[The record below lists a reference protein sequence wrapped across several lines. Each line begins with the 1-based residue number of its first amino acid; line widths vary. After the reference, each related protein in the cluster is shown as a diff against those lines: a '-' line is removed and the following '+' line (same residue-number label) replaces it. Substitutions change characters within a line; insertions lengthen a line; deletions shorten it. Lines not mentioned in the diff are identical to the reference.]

1 MSSIYAANIIEKSE
15 IVEEDLDLI
24 KLDPNNP
31 RFKHLEKKLT
41 DREIEESIWKESDT
55 QELYNQILAAGGLYE
70 MPVIDHNKIVREGN
84 RRTVCL
90 RVLKRKAADHKLPGI
105 SPNQFNKIQC
115 RLLSKDSNPAFIA
128 LFLASIH
135 VKGKKEWNTFNRAL
149 YIYDLHNT
157 HHLSYDTIAKHLGMG
172 KITVIRMV
180 DVYKATEEY
189 GRRHPDDE
197 QWYHKFTYFDELY
210 KKRDLK
216 EFRNDSMNVIKFGNW
231 VKEEKFHDVRDVRDL
246 PKIVTDKDALEV
258 LDRAKIDDARRV
270 IESKD
275 PTIRSPQFKKL
286 KETIEII
293 RSFSR
298 KELVNTLNDSS
309 RLVLLKTLKTEV
321 ESLLKDLD
329 TMRKTAR
336 DAVSI

>member
-1 MSSIYAANIIEKSE
+1 MSSYAADIVEKSE
-15 IVEEDLDLI
+15 IIEEDLDLI

-31 RFKHLEKKLT
+31 RFKHLEKKLS
-41 DREIEESIWKESDT
+41 DKEIEESIWKEPDT

-70 MPVIDHNKIVREGN
+70 MPVIDHNKIVLEGN

-90 RVLKRKAADHKLPGI
+90 RVLKRRANNNDLSGYV
-105 SPNQFNKIQC
+105 PNHFNKIKC
-115 RLLSKDSNPAFIA
+115 RLLFKDANPTSVA
-128 LFLASIH
+128 LFLATIH

-157 HHLSYDTIAKHLGMG
+157 YRLSYDTIAKNLGMG

-180 DVYKATEEY
+180 DVYKATEGY
-189 GRRHPDDE
+189 GRKHPDDK

-216 EFRNDSMNVIKFGNW
+216 EFRNDPNNVIKFGDW
-231 VKEEKFHDVRDVRDL
+231 VREEKFHDVRDVRDL
-246 PKIVTDKDALEV
+246 PKIVGDMEALEA
-258 LDRAKIDDARRV
+258 LERTNIDGARKV
-270 IESKD
+270 TESKD
-275 PTIRSPQFKKL
+275 PTIKSPEFKKL
-286 KETIEII
+286 KDTIDVI

-298 KELVNTLNDSS
+298 KELINTLKDSS
-309 RLVLLKTLKTEV
+309 RITLLRTLKNEV

-329 TMRKTAR
+329 TMKKSNHE
-336 DAVSI
+336 VIHV

>member
-1 MSSIYAANIIEKSE
+1 MSIYAADIIEKSE
-15 IVEEDLDLI
+15 IIEEDLDRI

-41 DREIEESIWKESDT
+41 DKEIEENIWKESDT

-70 MPVIDHNKIVREGN
+70 MPVIDHNRIVREGN

-90 RVLKRKAADHKLPGI
+90 RILKRKARNQELPGI
-105 SPNQFNKIQC
+105 SPNQFDKIQC
-115 RLLSKDSNPAFIA
+115 RLLAKDSDPTFIA

-189 GRRHPDDE
+189 GRRYPDDN

-210 KKRDLK
+210 KKRELK
-216 EFRNDSMNVIKFGNW
+216 GFRDDPVNIIKFGNW
-231 VKEEKFHDVRDVRDL
+231 VKEEKFHDVRDVRVL
-246 PKIVTDKDALEV
+246 PKIVTDEEALEA
-258 LDRAKIDDARRV
+258 LDRAKIDDALKIV
-270 IESKD
+270 ESKD
-275 PTIRSPQFKKL
+275 PTIKSPQFKKL
-286 KETIEII
+286 RETIEII

-298 KELVNTLNDSS
+298 KELINTLNDSS
-309 RLVLLKTLKTEV
+309 RLTLLKTLKTEV

-329 TMRKTAR
+329 TMKKTAKG
-336 DAVSI
+336 DAILV

>member
-1 MSSIYAANIIEKSE
+1 MCAYAVDIIEKSE
-15 IVEEDLDLI
+15 VVEETLDRI
-24 KLDPNNP
+24 FLDPNNP
-31 RFKHLEKKLT
+31 RFKHIEKKLT
-41 DREIEESIWKESDT
+41 DKEIEESIWKESDT

-70 MPVIDHNKIVREGN
+70 MPVIDHNRIVREGN

-90 RVLKRKAADHKLPGI
+90 RVLKRRAAKRELPNI
-105 SPNQFNKIQC
+105 PPSKFDKIKC
-115 RLLSKDSNPAFIA
+115 RLLSKNSDPAFVA

-149 YIYDLHNT
+149 YIYDLHNM

-189 GRRHPDDE
+189 GRRHTEDK

-216 EFRNDSMNVIKFGNW
+216 EFRENTVNVIKFGDW

-246 PKIVTDKDALEV
+246 PKIVTDNEALEV
-258 LDRAKIDDARRV
+258 LERAKIDDARRIV
-270 IESKD
+270 ESKD
-275 PTIRSPQFKKL
+275 PTIKSPQFKRL

-298 KELVNTLNDSS
+298 KELINTLNDAS
-309 RLVLLKTLKTEV
+309 RLALLKTLKTEV

-329 TMRKTAR
+329 TMKKTAGGS
-336 DAVSI
+336 VSA